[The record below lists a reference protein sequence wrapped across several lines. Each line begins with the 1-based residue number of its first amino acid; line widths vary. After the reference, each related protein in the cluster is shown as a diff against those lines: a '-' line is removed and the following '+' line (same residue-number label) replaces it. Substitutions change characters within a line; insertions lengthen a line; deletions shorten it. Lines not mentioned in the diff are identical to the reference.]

1 MTHAERKSDCKY
13 EVEREGRKRKRMR
26 VRNEGENRLKKPTLK
41 QQKSLL
47 ILQKK
52 LPAAQENLSVTHS
65 HTCSSFFLCRL
76 ILPFLLSRD
85 LQSSAAAMVCVCR
98 VLAVCVC
105 VCIRVSGNDVLS
117 RTFLGSYILMS
128 RFVVCR
134 CLLYEQRTE
143 VFWDCV
149 SLWRCVCVHT
159 CVCVCVFPHLS
170 PYISNPSVNSVNF
183 CLSSWV
189 FYVCMCTRCYLG
201 INNEDSEDCVK
212 ICVLQIFHHEK
223 KNNSIF
229 SLGCHLQVL
238 QKM

>member
-105 VCIRVSGNDVLS
+105 VCVYPRVGK
-117 RTFLGSYILMS
+117 
-128 RFVVCR
+128 
-134 CLLYEQRTE
+134 
-143 VFWDCV
+143 
-149 SLWRCVCVHT
+149 RCVESNVSRLIHPDVAFCRLSLLVIWAENWSLLGL
-159 CVCVCVFPHLS
+159 CLFVEVCVCAHVCLCVCFSSLISVYFQSLSQLSQLLSVFLSFLCLYVYQMLFGHKQWRLRGLHEDMCPTHL
-170 PYISNPSVNSVNF
+170 PP
-183 CLSSWV
+183 W
-189 FYVCMCTRCYLG
+189 
-201 INNEDSEDCVK
+201 E
-212 ICVLQIFHHEK
+212 EK
-223 KNNSIF
+223 
-229 SLGCHLQVL
+229 
-238 QKM
+238 

>member
-1 MTHAERKSDCKY
+1 
-13 EVEREGRKRKRMR
+13 MR

-149 SLWRCVCVHT
+149 SLWRCVCL
-159 CVCVCVFPHLS
+159 CVCFSSLISVYFQSLSQLSQLLSVFLS
-170 PYISNPSVNSVNF
+170 F
-183 CLSSWV
+183 LCL
-189 FYVCMCTRCYLG
+189 YVYQMLFG
-201 INNEDSEDCVK
+201 HK
-212 ICVLQIFHHEK
+212 Q
-223 KNNSIF
+223 
-229 SLGCHLQVL
+229 
-238 QKM
+238 

>member
-1 MTHAERKSDCKY
+1 
-13 EVEREGRKRKRMR
+13 MR

-149 SLWRCVCVHT
+149 SLWRCVCVCT
-159 CVCVCVFPHLS
+159 RVSVCVFFLTYLRIFPIPQSTQSTFVCLLEFFM
-170 PYISNPSVNSVNF
+170 SV
-183 CLSSWV
+183 
-189 FYVCMCTRCYLG
+189 
-201 INNEDSEDCVK
+201 CVPDV
-212 ICVLQIFHHEK
+212 IWA
-223 KNNSIF
+223 
-229 SLGCHLQVL
+229 
-238 QKM
+238 

>member
-105 VCIRVSGNDVLS
+105 VCVSACRETMCWVERFSAHTSWCRVLS
-117 RTFLGSYILMS
+117 FVAACYMS
-128 RFVVCR
+128 RE
-134 CLLYEQRTE
+134 LKSSGT
-143 VFWDCV
+143 V
-149 SLWRCVCVHT
+149 SLCGG
-159 CVCVCVFPHLS
+159 VCVCAHVCLCVCFSSLISVYFQSLSQLSQLLSVFLSFLCVYVYQMLFGHKQWRLRGLREDMCPTHL
-170 PYISNPSVNSVNF
+170 PP
-183 CLSSWV
+183 W
-189 FYVCMCTRCYLG
+189 
-201 INNEDSEDCVK
+201 E
-212 ICVLQIFHHEK
+212 EK
-223 KNNSIF
+223 
-229 SLGCHLQVL
+229 
-238 QKM
+238 